1 MALEGFRGVRGTE
14 FGEVDNPTYGGYTEA
29 GWNRGAFGDDI
40 SGWDTTGFALPPSV
54 LKPYGYGSKDFGTKF
69 NANYEIQAY
78 SPATG
83 KIVTGSLKD
92 LGPGPKTGA
101 GIDILA
107 GSRAGLGLEK
117 NFSGPIQYRIVP
129 KGTPVPEGTSLASGN
144 TSGSPTPMWAQSGG
158 TPPGTTTATTDAVK
172 TAFQPTPGAT
182 GTDPVLAE
190 QIKLLQAQLALTGQG
205 GSQAQAPTPPVN
217 QPGQD
222 YASLNLAPTGGGG
235 GTGNYALIQAI
246 RMNRIQQALRA
257 QNAAKAGG
265 KLVQG
270 LGQVHAGTGGI
281 MGGFGGTGGMADP
294 FEPGG
299 SMAFG

>member
-1 MALEGFRGVRGTE
+1 MALEGFTGVRGTE
-14 FGEVDNPTYGGYTEA
+14 FGEVDNPAYGGYTEA
-29 GWNRGAFGDDI
+29 GWNHGAFGDNI

-54 LKPYGYGSKDFGTKF
+54 LKSYGYGSKNFGSDF

-83 KIVTGSLKD
+83 KIVTGPLKD

-144 TSGSPTPMWAQSGG
+144 QSGSPTPMWAQSGG
-158 TPPGTTTATTDAVK
+158 TPPTGIASATDTTK
-172 TAFQPTPGAT
+172 PFQPAPTTT
-182 GTDPVLAE
+182 GTDPALAE
-190 QIKLLQAQLALTGQG
+190 QIRQLQAALALTQN
-205 GSQAQAPTPPVN
+205 AQQPAAPQVSAN

-222 YASLNLAPTGGGG
+222 YASLNLAPAAGGG

-257 QNAAKAGG
+257 RQAAQAGG

-270 LGQVHAGTGGI
+270 LGQMHPGTGGT